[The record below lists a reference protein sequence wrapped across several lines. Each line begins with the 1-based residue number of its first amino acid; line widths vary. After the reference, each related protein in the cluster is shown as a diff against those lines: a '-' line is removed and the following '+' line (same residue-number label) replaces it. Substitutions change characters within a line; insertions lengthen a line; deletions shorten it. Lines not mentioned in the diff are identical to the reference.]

1 LAPDTTSPDA
11 VATAA
16 PLAVPIA
23 RDGAADLIALHTGPA
38 ETLEIR
44 QQRERAF
51 HDVWASEV
59 DPHELDPIRR
69 AFCATTPETTYAF
82 KSLGD
87 LKGKRVLD
95 LGCGAGET
103 TAWLA
108 LQGARVDG
116 VDISP
121 GMIEVTRAL
130 AERQGVADRVAL
142 HISPGEKLP
151 FEAGTFDAVFGHD
164 CLHHMDFDKA
174 RDEIQRV
181 LKPGGRAVFAE
192 PLGHNPVINHFRNI
206 SPKTRTP
213 DEVPLRF
220 PDFRRLRRGFR
231 SLRHREFQFST
242 LALFLWFYLVERDD
256 PNQVRYW
263 KKIIVEAEK
272 YRSAFKVFDWF
283 DRAMVAVFPP
293 SGRLCRMTVIV
304 MEK

>member
-1 LAPDTTSPDA
+1 MASDITPPDA
-11 VATAA
+11 FAPAIPKVAAK
-16 PLAVPIA
+16 
-23 RDGAADLIALHTGPA
+23 GMEGADLLAFHTGPA
-38 ETLEIR
+38 ESLEMR
-44 QQRERAF
+44 QQRERVF

-82 KSLGD
+82 RALGD

-103 TAWLA
+103 TVWLA
-108 LQGARVDG
+108 LQGAQVDG

-121 GMIEVTRAL
+121 GMVEVTRGL
-130 AERQGVADRVAL
+130 AERQGVADRVTL
-142 HISPGEKLP
+142 HVSPGESLP
-151 FEAGTFDAVFGHD
+151 FEAGTFDVVFGHD
-164 CLHHMDFDKA
+164 CLHHMDFDRA
-174 RDEIQRV
+174 RDEFQRV

-220 PDFRRLRRGFR
+220 SDFRRLRRGFR
-231 SLRHREFQFST
+231 SLRHKEFQFST

-272 YRSAFKVFDWF
+272 YRGAFKVFDWF
-283 DRAMVAVFPP
+283 DQAMVTLFPP